1 MEERRPRVLAI
12 DAGGTMTD
20 TFIVDELGSFV
31 VGKAQTTP
39 DDESVGFMESARDA
53 LKQWESSPEEAFGTI
68 ASGIYSGTAMLN
80 RLLSRQ
86 GLEIGAIVTAG
97 QEDYLKIERG
107 IQTYLGYSYSDRL
120 HLATHYHNP
129 SLVPRE
135 RMKGVRGR
143 IDVFGEEVAPL
154 REQDAREA
162 AAELLDAGVD
172 GICVCLLLSY
182 RNAEHEIRVGEILAE
197 EKAKRGV
204 DGQVPV
210 FLSSELYPQRRD
222 LPRLNST
229 LIEAYAAEPSR
240 GTLKAVRDQTKK
252 AGARFELRVMAS
264 HGGTIS
270 IEARELARTL
280 VSGPIG
286 GVVGGQGIAER
297 LGIPNALCTDIGGTS
312 FDIALITDGRFEITP
327 TPDIAR
333 FMLNMPLVKIDSI
346 GAGTGSFVRVNPNSG
361 RPELGPD
368 SAGAR
373 IGVCW
378 PEGGLETISVT
389 DLNLVLG
396 RVNPDYFLGGDVKL
410 DPERAR
416 AEVERQLAEPL
427 GLELD
432 DAAAGVVGLFEQ
444 TLKNE
449 AVGRILGKGYSP
461 ADYALLCYGGGGP
474 LHVGGYTEGVAYRDV
489 LVPAWAAGFSA
500 YGCACADFEY
510 RYDQTID
517 MPILPGQDELE
528 KAGIAV
534 MITGGWLGLE
544 DKVADEFAKSGIER
558 DAITFT
564 HAVRMQ
570 YYGQLNDIEIV
581 SPHAELEDDGQLDDL
596 IDEFER
602 AYGKVYARSA
612 RSPELGYLVTQAI
625 VHGSVE
631 VEKPALPDFGEG
643 EGAPP
648 SKGARRVRWGD
659 DYADSDIYELDQVEA
674 GNSITGPAIVEA
686 TRDLE
691 PREREPIGWEGKR
704 LDQMLAE
711 SERLFADTGSY
722 CGLSGELELKD
733 SDPIGYEKLFAR
745 LRGGLVSARETALNI
760 SASPIVREL
769 GELCFALYT
778 PEGDSVALS
787 TGIIVHVHTMS
798 DAIKWMVRHGYEDN
812 PGIRPGD
819 IFANNDP
826 VIGDVHNADGAASPT
841 CSTSA
846 PRRPEE
852 CRWGRPTGSTTASTC
867 PA

>member
-1 MEERRPRVLAI
+1 MAPDDAERNPRVLAI

-20 TFIVDELGSFV
+20 TFIVDEAGSFV

-39 DDESVGFMESARDA
+39 EDESVGFMSSARDA
-53 LKQWESSPEEAFGTI
+53 LEQWGSTPEDAFGRI

-86 GLEIGAIVTAG
+86 GRQVGAIVSAG
-97 QEDYLKIERG
+97 QEDYLRIERG

-129 SLVPRE
+129 PLVPRE
-135 RMKGVRGR
+135 RVRGVRGR
-143 IDVFGEEVAPL
+143 IDVFGEEVLPL
-154 REQDAREA
+154 REQDARDA
-162 AAELLDAGVD
+162 ARELLDAGVE
-172 GICVCLLLSY
+172 GVCVCLLFSY
-182 RNAEHEIRVGEILAE
+182 RNAQHEIRVGEILAE
-197 EKAKRGV
+197 EKERRGL
-204 DGQVPV
+204 DGEVPV
-210 FLSSELYPQRRD
+210 FLSADLYPQRRD

-240 GTLKAVRDQTKK
+240 GALKAVRDQTKE
-252 AGARFELRVMAS
+252 AGAEFELRVMAS

-297 LGIPNALCTDIGGTS
+297 LEIPNALCTDIGGTS

-333 FMLNMPLVKIDSI
+333 FMLNMPLVRIDSI

-396 RVNPDYFLGGDVKL
+396 RINPDYFLGGDVRL

-416 AEVERQLAEPL
+416 VEVRRQLAEPL
-427 GLELD
+427 GLEVD
-432 DAAAGVVGLFEQ
+432 EAAAGVVGLFEQ

-474 LHVGGYTEGVAYRDV
+474 LHVAGYTEGVAYRDV

-528 KAGIAV
+528 RAGVAV
-534 MITGGWLGLE
+534 MISGAWLGLE
-544 DKVADEFAKSGIER
+544 DKVAAEFAKSGIGRESV
-558 DAITFT
+558 TFT

-581 SPHAELEDDGQLDDL
+581 SPHADLEGADELDDL
-596 IDEFER
+596 IAEFER

-625 VHGSVE
+625 VHGSVG
-631 VEKPALPDFGEG
+631 VEKPALPDLGERQG
-643 EGAPP
+643 SPP
-648 SKGARRVRWGD
+648 TKGARRVRWGD
-659 DYADSDIYELDQVEA
+659 DQAQTDIYELAEVEA
-674 GNSITGPAIVEA
+674 GHSIEGPAIVESVA
-686 TRDLE
+686 TTFAIPPGRSA
-691 PREREPIGWEGKR
+691 R
-704 LDQMLAE
+704 LDRHQIFHL
-711 SERLFADTGSY
+711 
-722 CGLSGELELKD
+722 
-733 SDPIGYEKLFAR
+733 
-745 LRGGLVSARETALNI
+745 GG
-760 SASPIVREL
+760 
-769 GELCFALYT
+769 
-778 PEGDSVALS
+778 
-787 TGIIVHVHTMS
+787 
-798 DAIKWMVRHGYEDN
+798 
-812 PGIRPGD
+812 
-819 IFANNDP
+819 
-826 VIGDVHNADGAASPT
+826 
-841 CSTSA
+841 
-846 PRRPEE
+846 
-852 CRWGRPTGSTTASTC
+852 
-867 PA
+867 

>member
-1 MEERRPRVLAI
+1 MNEGGSPTEERTPRKDRSPRVLAI

-20 TFIVDELGSFV
+20 TFVVDEAGSFV

-39 DDESVGFMESARDA
+39 DDESLGFMESARDA
-53 LKQWESSPEEAFGTI
+53 LDQWGSAPEEAFPVL

-97 QEDYLKIERG
+97 HEDYLKIERG

-129 SLVPRE
+129 PLVPRD

-154 REQDAREA
+154 REEDVREA
-162 AAELLDAGVD
+162 ASELLDAGVE
-172 GICVCLLLSY
+172 GICVCLLFSY

-197 EKAKRGV
+197 EMERRGV
-204 DGQVPV
+204 DGRVPV
-210 FLSSELYPQRRD
+210 FLSSELYPMRRD

-240 GTLKAVRDQTKK
+240 GTLQRVRERTKG
-252 AGARFELRVMAS
+252 AGAGFELRVMAS

-270 IEARELARTL
+270 IEAKELARTL

-286 GVVGGQGIAER
+286 GVVGGQGIATR

-333 FMLNMPLVKIDSI
+333 FMLNMPLVRIDSI

-410 DPERAR
+410 DTERAR
-416 AEVERQLAEPL
+416 AEVESQLAVPL
-427 GLELD
+427 GLEVD

-474 LHVGGYTEGVAYRDV
+474 LHVGGYTEGVTYRDV

-517 MPILPGQDELE
+517 MPILPAQDEME
-528 KAGIAV
+528 RTGIGM
-534 MITGGWLGLE
+534 MITGAWLGLE
-544 DKVADEFAKSGIER
+544 DKVAEEFAKSGIER
-558 DAITFT
+558 EAIAFT

-581 SPHAELEDDGQLDDL
+581 SPHMELDDSAQLDDL
-596 IDEFER
+596 IAEFEE

-631 VEKPALPDFGEG
+631 VEKPALPDVPEREG
-643 EGAPP
+643 TPP
-648 SKGARRVRWGD
+648 TKGNRRVRWGD
-659 DYADSDIYELDQVEA
+659 EYAETDIYELDDVEP
-674 GNSITGPAIVEA
+674 GNLIEGPAIVESVA
-686 TRDLE
+686 TTFAIPPGRSA
-691 PREREPIGWEGKR
+691 R
-704 LDQMLAE
+704 LDRHRIFHL
-711 SERLFADTGSY
+711 TG
-722 CGLSGELELKD
+722 
-733 SDPIGYEKLFAR
+733 
-745 LRGGLVSARETALNI
+745 
-760 SASPIVREL
+760 
-769 GELCFALYT
+769 
-778 PEGDSVALS
+778 
-787 TGIIVHVHTMS
+787 
-798 DAIKWMVRHGYEDN
+798 
-812 PGIRPGD
+812 
-819 IFANNDP
+819 
-826 VIGDVHNADGAASPT
+826 
-841 CSTSA
+841 
-846 PRRPEE
+846 
-852 CRWGRPTGSTTASTC
+852 
-867 PA
+867 